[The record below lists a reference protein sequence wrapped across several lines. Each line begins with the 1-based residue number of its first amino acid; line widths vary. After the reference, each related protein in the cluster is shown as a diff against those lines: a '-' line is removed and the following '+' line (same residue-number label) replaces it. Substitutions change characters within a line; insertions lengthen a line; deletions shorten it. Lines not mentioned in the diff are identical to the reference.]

1 MTFWARFLCCLH
13 GLTTVHAAVTVYSQK
28 PLGQTETQTETA
40 TAAEATWTGLAAYDP
55 LVLNAPALP
64 DPRPA
69 TQFGIQLQSAA
80 SSVDGL
86 SIPVSGAL
94 FGFSIE
100 TSVINQVCK
109 WLVTLYIERG
119 TQPLATSQWV

>member
-1 MTFWARFLCCLH
+1 MAIWARLLCCLY
-13 GLTTVHAAVTVYSQK
+13 GIATVHAGVTVYSQQ
-28 PLGQTETQTETA
+28 PLGQTQTQTGTA

-55 LVLNAPALP
+55 LVLDPPGLP
-64 DPRPA
+64 DPLPA

-80 SSVDGL
+80 ANVNGL

-100 TSVINQVCK
+100 TSVINQVCEYHPYV
-109 WLVTLYIERG
+109 LPT
-119 TQPLATSQWV
+119 PP